1 VTVEQ
6 TRKQHSPLALKKK
19 AVAAALLAQ
28 ESEIEELMARFC
40 GQHSSGDLLQKL
52 EPLIRT
58 AVFKPAK
65 AIVGLL
71 LQQAV
76 DAFDASYQP
85 KPGQQLKG
93 RTVLQVQCLFGFT
106 EILRDYTTIPNAK
119 RGTVR
124 PTRRWAWKMVTHR
137 GCSVDVPGRRSAR
150 CFQEASNNLDQTGGV
165 KVSGRQIQRMVQ
177 RIGSRP
183 RLAKTRSHPG
193 TERRAHPLCQ
203 RRWHWS
209 SRLPSE
215 TKDRQGKATDGKAAT
230 RQAYLGCV
238 FSQHRCDDKGHP
250 VRDPDSTTYVSS
262 LESIDEF
269 GPQLRQEALR
279 RGLATV
285 AQIVLLI
292 DGAVGLANMGLSCFS
307 SAVQIVDF
315 YHAMVHAGEV
325 LLALHG
331 PQPAGQS
338 RAQET
343 PTALGQ
349 AITEGPGQESYCFDP
364 GSHCGNATQSAV
376 TKRWVISRTMSI
388 GCSTGPF
395 APKDTSS
402 VRESWRRAAN
412 QSLAGACKQSG
423 MRWSVRGAENILA
436 FRCIQS
442 SRRLDQFWKHHLNA
456 RAAQNDH
463 LQLSA

>member
-1 VTVEQ
+1 
-6 TRKQHSPLALKKK
+6 
-19 AVAAALLAQ
+19 
-28 ESEIEELMARFC
+28 MARFAA
-40 GQHSSGDLLQKL
+40 STPSGDLLQKL

-106 EILRDYTTIPNAK
+106 EILRDYYYNPQRHEGHCPADSALGLENGYTPWLA
-119 RGTVR
+119 RLMCREG
-124 PTRRWAWKMVTHR
+124 A
-137 GCSVDVPGRRSAR
+137 SAR
-150 CFQEASNNLDQTGGV
+150 CFQEASNNLAETGGV

-177 RIGSRP
+177 RIGESAQDWQKRE
-183 RLAKTRSHPG
+183 AIPG
-193 TERRAHPLCQ
+193 QSDALILYVSADGTGIPA
-203 RRWHWS
+203 
-209 SRLPSE
+209 LPSE
-215 TKDRQGKATDGKAAT
+215 TKDRQGKANDGKAAT

-307 SAVQIVDF
+307 TAVQIVDF

-331 PQPAGQS
+331 PQPADNPEHKKRLRYWAKQLLKDRVKNLIAS
-338 RAQET
+338 TRAV
-343 PTALGQ
+343 TAG
-349 AITEGPGQESYCFDP
+349 TV
-364 GSHCGNATQSAV
+364 TQSAV
-376 TKRWVISRTMSI
+376 DKALGYFENNVDRMQYGTFRAKGYFIGSGVVEAGCKSVIGGR
-388 GCSTGPF
+388 
-395 APKDTSS
+395 
-402 VRESWRRAAN
+402 
-412 QSLAGACKQSG
+412 CKQSG

-442 SRRLDQFWKHHLNA
+442 SRRLGQFWKHHLNA